1 MQLDAILEVA
11 TGIIF
16 AWLILSV
23 ATMEIQNW
31 ITHRLDM
38 RAKFLED
45 SILDMFK
52 NEKSLVEQFYDH
64 PAIKELSKMDKKGRL
79 KKPENIPSTVFAEV
93 AVEVL
98 LNAGKKGEEVPA
110 GTMSFDAI
118 QSGLNQA
125 KSMSPELSRLIDRIC
140 PTADIPSGGGPEVS
154 YSIQDVNQKVGE
166 YRKNAEK
173 WFNNIMGS
181 ASAWYKQN
189 VLAWAFAI
197 GLVLAI
203 VFNIDTINIIQQL
216 WREPTVRQ
224 ALVAQAQNFELVNG
238 TDNISQVPGYFD
250 GLSMPV
256 GWTSIPATDP
266 SMCTQFI
273 TITTEGSIAYKS
285 GDECR
290 VMVNIPRINNL
301 WGWVLKLLGLVIS
314 AFAARQGAPFWFDL
328 LRKLVNLR
336 SSTQPAK
343 QEEAKG

>member
-23 ATMEIQNW
+23 ATMEIQTW

-38 RAKFLED
+38 RSKFLEE

-52 NEKSLVEQFYDH
+52 NEKSLVDQFYDH
-64 PAIKELSKMDKKGRL
+64 PAIKELSKLDKNGKL

-110 GTMSFDAI
+110 GTMSFDAM
-118 QSGLNQA
+118 QSGLNEA
-125 KSMSPELSRLIDRIC
+125 KSMNPELSRLIDRIC
-140 PTADIPSGGGPEVS
+140 PTVGIPSGGGPGVS
-154 YSIQDVNQKVGE
+154 YSIEDVNQKVAE

-173 WFNNIMGS
+173 WFDNIMGS
-181 ASAWYKQN
+181 ASTWYRQN
-189 VLAWAFAI
+189 ALTWAFGI

-203 VFNIDTINIIQQL
+203 IFNIDTINITEQL

-250 GLSMPV
+250 SLSMPV
-256 GWTSIPATDP
+256 GWTSIPAADA
-266 SMCTQFI
+266 SVCRQFI
-273 TITTEGSIAYKS
+273 TFTAEGSVAYRA
-285 GDECR
+285 GNECR
-290 VMVNIPRINNL
+290 VMVNIPPINNL
-301 WGWVLKLLGLVIS
+301 WGWVIKLLGLVIS

-343 QEEAKG
+343 KEEAKG